1 MIMSTHINAPAGS
14 IAATV
19 LLPGDPLRAQYM
31 AENFLTDV
39 VRYNEVRAA
48 YGYTGIYRGQKVS
61 IQATGMGMPSI
72 SIYATELMRD
82 YGVERLLRTGTCG
95 GLAPEVKLRDIVLTQ
110 AATTDSSMIVNT
122 FGPGVSFAPTGD
134 FDLLRKAASIAEER
148 KLSFHVGNVLGED
161 QFYNEYL
168 DRDKLAEYGVL
179 ATEMEVPALYLL
191 AAKFHRHAL
200 GIMTVSDHLV
210 RDEHLSAEE
219 RQTTLNQMIELS
231 LATATN

>member
-1 MIMSTHINAPAGS
+1 MSTHINAPAGS
-14 IAATV
+14 IADTV

-48 YGYTGIYRGQKVS
+48 YGYTGVYRGQKVS

-72 SIYATELMRD
+72 AIYSTELMRD
-82 YGVERLLRTGTCG
+82 YGVQRLIRTGTCG
-95 GLAPEVKLRDIVLTQ
+95 GLAEEVHLRDIVLAQ

-134 FDLLRKAASIAEER
+134 FNLLRKAATIAETS

-161 QFYNEYL
+161 QFYNDNL
-168 DRDKLAEYGVL
+168 DRGKLADYGVL

-191 AAKFHRHAL
+191 AAKYRRQAL

-219 RQTTLNQMIELS
+219 RQLTLNQMIELA
-231 LATATN
+231 LQTAIS

>member
-1 MIMSTHINAPAGS
+1 MSTHINAPAGS
-14 IAATV
+14 IADTV

-48 YGYTGIYRGQKVS
+48 YGYTGVYRGQKVS

-72 SIYATELMRD
+72 AIYSTELMRD
-82 YGVERLLRTGTCG
+82 YGVQRLIRTGTCG
-95 GLAPEVKLRDIVLTQ
+95 GLAEEVHLRDIVLAQ

-134 FDLLRKAASIAEER
+134 FNLLRKAATIAETS

-161 QFYNEYL
+161 QFYNDNL
-168 DRDKLAEYGVL
+168 DRGKLTDYGVL

-191 AAKFHRHAL
+191 AAKYRRQAL

-219 RQTTLNQMIELS
+219 RQLTLNQMIELA
-231 LATATN
+231 LQTAIS